1 MKEENILAD
10 TKDLTA
16 YIRKTENKN
25 RSLNIVE
32 SFIKTEQF
40 LLPLFDEQEKTF
52 QLKKL
57 NEDAESHGC
66 TDVSTNKIKTIIN
79 FWKIKNWLKSQY
91 MDYSKNYFSALLI
104 QPPYLLK
111 DKLEK
116 RQELAR
122 FLVEYLFDKCNQQPS
137 VDKNEK
143 DEVLVEFSVHELKT
157 AYETS
162 ASLFKIDVSLED
174 IEDTLFYLQRI
185 EAIKIEGGFLVMYN
199 RMTIERLEK
208 GPRKQY
214 TKDDYEKLNQFYDN
228 KVQQI
233 HIVGEYARKMINDYR
248 DALQFVDDYFKLNYS
263 SFLTKYFPGS
273 KANDLKLRMTPAK
286 FKQLFGDLSPAQLK
300 IINDNE
306 SKYIVVA
313 AGPGSGKT
321 RVLVHKLAS
330 LLLMEDVKHEQLLM
344 LTFSRAAVTEF
355 KKRLYQLIGNAAAFV
370 DIKTFHAYCFDLL
383 GRVGNLEK
391 SDAIIQKTIEKIKN
405 GDVEMSRI
413 TKTVLVIDEAQDM
426 DEDEFGLIKA
436 LMEQNEEMRVI
447 AVGDD
452 DQNIFEFRG
461 ADSKYLAQILQLNN
475 TVKYELVENYRS
487 KHNLVEFSNQFV
499 ERIQNRLKVNPII
512 ARQNDNGLIR
522 IVYHKGNNLIT
533 PIVDEI
539 LQTDLTGTACV
550 LTKTNE
556 EALQITG
563 LLLKNGTKAKLIQSN
578 EGFSLYNL
586 AEVRFFIKQLDFKED
601 VFVIKEDV
609 WENAKRE
616 FRNAYQKSSKYE
628 IITKLIQNFEITNPK
643 IMYKSDFEV
652 YIRESKIEDF
662 YGDAGETILISTIHK
677 AKGKEFDSVFL
688 LLENINILT
697 DSDARLLYVAMTR
710 AKQNLVIHLNSNH
723 FNNMH
728 PVENLVRST
737 DKNEYELPGEILM
750 QLGHKDVW
758 LDFFK
763 YKQFHISKL
772 MSGNKLLL
780 NGEECQN
787 IFHQPVLKFSKSFML
802 QIENLHTAGYEIKD
816 IRVNYIIFWKKD
828 NDDQEIKIIL
838 PELVFQRKFH

>member
-1 MKEENILAD
+1 
-10 TKDLTA
+10 
-16 YIRKTENKN
+16 
-25 RSLNIVE
+25 
-32 SFIKTEQF
+32 
-40 LLPLFDEQEKTF
+40 
-52 QLKKL
+52 
-57 NEDAESHGC
+57 
-66 TDVSTNKIKTIIN
+66 
-79 FWKIKNWLKSQY
+79 
-91 MDYSKNYFSALLI
+91 
-104 QPPYLLK
+104 
-111 DKLEK
+111 
-116 RQELAR
+116 
-122 FLVEYLFDKCNQQPS
+122 
-137 VDKNEK
+137 
-143 DEVLVEFSVHELKT
+143 
-157 AYETS
+157 
-162 ASLFKIDVSLED
+162 
-174 IEDTLFYLQRI
+174 
-185 EAIKIEGGFLVMYN
+185 
-199 RMTIERLEK
+199 
-208 GPRKQY
+208 
-214 TKDDYEKLNQFYDN
+214 
-228 KVQQI
+228 
-233 HIVGEYARKMINDYR
+233 
-248 DALQFVDDYFKLNYS
+248 
-263 SFLTKYFPGS
+263 
-273 KANDLKLRMTPAK
+273 
-286 FKQLFGDLSPAQLK
+286 
-300 IINDNE
+300 
-306 SKYIVVA
+306 
-313 AGPGSGKT
+313 
-321 RVLVHKLAS
+321 
-330 LLLMEDVKHEQLLM
+330 
-344 LTFSRAAVTEF
+344 
-355 KKRLYQLIGNAAAFV
+355 
-370 DIKTFHAYCFDLL
+370 
-383 GRVGNLEK
+383 VGNLEK

-780 NGEECQN
+780 NGDECQN